1 MVKLPNDERLVLVAL
16 GKDVYNQ
23 RSTSSGSEDVGVN
36 KSEFFQFLCN
46 AGSLIKTKKEI
57 EPLPQTLI
65 FKSRYLCNLMS

>member
-23 RSTSSGSEDVGVN
+23 RSTSSGSEDIGVN

-46 AGSLIKTKKEI
+46 AGSLIKTIKEI